1 MLSRFEVANEL
12 EDNLDQILQ
21 LVSDSRTVLRNF
33 DREAYR
39 DANASVFSHI
49 DCALNDNHE
58 WVGRNMVTFE
68 KIISGL
74 RENDG

>member
-39 DANASVFSHI
+39 DANASVFSQI
-49 DCALNDNHE
+49 DGALNDNHE

>member
-39 DANASVFSHI
+39 DANASVFSQI
-49 DCALNDNHE
+49 DGALND
-58 WVGRNMVTFE
+58 G
-68 KIISGL
+68 
-74 RENDG
+74 